1 MTRNIYIKELDTT
14 DITKWEEK
22 VTLPACEVCFVEQ
35 SEKEQIVQELLETPF
50 NLNLNNS
57 QKWIEKETK
66 YMFVYMP

>member
-35 SEKEQIVQELLETPF
+35 SEKEELLETPF